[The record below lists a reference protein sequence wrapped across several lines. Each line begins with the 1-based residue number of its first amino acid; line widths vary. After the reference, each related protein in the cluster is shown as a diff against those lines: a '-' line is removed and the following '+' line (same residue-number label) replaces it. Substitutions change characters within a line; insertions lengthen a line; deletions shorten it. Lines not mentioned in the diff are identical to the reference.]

1 LLWIISRPAVDS
13 VDLVHQSGLHLHG
26 SSRNPTLF
34 FRKDQQIR
42 PGLCGSLSYSI
53 AGEVAAAAGRDQA
66 NSFLVTMVRV
76 PGVSFSSTASLG
88 LSPRVPGARSD
99 GRFEQAIQA
108 SVTAPGFFFQPKSR
122 NRTAIVSNLL
132 LGRDHLI

>member
-1 LLWIISRPAVDS
+1 MDLPEIRPFS
-13 VDLVHQSGLHLHG
+13 SEQINKSDLVSVV
-26 SSRNPTLF
+26 SF
-34 FRKDQQIR
+34 
-42 PGLCGSLSYSI
+42 YSI
-53 AGEVAAAAGRDQA
+53 AGELAAAGRRDQA

-108 SVTAPGFFFQPKSR
+108 SVTAPGFFQPKSR
-122 NRTAIVSNLL
+122 NRAALVSNLL
-132 LGRDHLI
+132 RSAS